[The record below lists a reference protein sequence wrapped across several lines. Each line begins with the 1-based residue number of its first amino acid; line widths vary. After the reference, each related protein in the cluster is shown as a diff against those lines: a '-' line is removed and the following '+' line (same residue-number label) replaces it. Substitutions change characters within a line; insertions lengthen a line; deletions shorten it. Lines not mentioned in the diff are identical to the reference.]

1 MNKTSKGCSKTREQ
15 ERAQV
20 VLEIDSLV
28 AIGRARMPEQGN
40 PLYPCETDWL
50 SPEELATLQALQ
62 LRLVRLEDTTAE
74 IRARVAAKRAT
85 RLGTS
90 PR

>member
-1 MNKTSKGCSKTREQ
+1 VTKEQ
-15 ERAQV
+15 ERTQV
-20 VLEIDSLV
+20 EEEISNLV
-28 AIGRARMPEQGN
+28 ALGRARMPALGN

-62 LRLVRLEDTTAE
+62 LRLVLLQDTTTE
-74 IRARVAAKRAT
+74 IRARVAVKRAA
-85 RLGTS
+85 RRAIS

>member
-1 MNKTSKGCSKTREQ
+1 MIRDL
-15 ERAQV
+15 ERAH
-20 VLEIDSLV
+20 LEREIDSLV
-28 AIGRARMPEQGN
+28 AVGRARMPAQGN

-62 LRLVRLEDTTAE
+62 LRLTLLQDTTAE
-74 IRARVAAKRAT
+74 IRARVAAKRAA
-85 RLGTS
+85 RRRTS

>member
-1 MNKTSKGCSKTREQ
+1 MIREL
-15 ERAQV
+15 ERAH
-20 VLEIDSLV
+20 LEREIDKLV
-28 AIGRARMPEQGN
+28 ALGRARMPEQGN

-62 LRLVRLEDTTAE
+62 LRLTLLQDTTAE
-74 IRARVAAKRAT
+74 IRARVAAKRAA
-85 RLGTS
+85 RLKTS